1 MKRFFQG
8 SQISVAKKPRVAW
21 IILTIVLAIIV
32 LVLVI
37 LRPKSQVKPDTG
49 GSASHVSN
57 TANSAN
63 AVMKAALTVTAREP
77 QRQNIPLILQANGNI
92 VAWQEAIIGAEVNG
106 LRLHSVLANVGDKV
120 HKGQTLASFVSDL
133 TRAEFLQAQAQYEN
147 ATSEA
152 ARARA
157 IQDSGSLSQSQ
168 LAQFQLQEKVAK
180 AQLEI
185 SRIRLTNTEVKAPDD
200 GIISARL
207 ATEGSVVGSG
217 QELFRLLRQSRLE
230 WRAEVT
236 ATEVAKIKVG
246 QQVQVRTDSG
256 VNLAGAV
263 RSIAPSANAQT
274 RNVLVYV
281 DLPRHKDL
289 KAGTFAQGSFALGQ
303 NAALTIPAQSIVMR
317 DGNPYVFV
325 IDASN
330 KANQRKIETGRRVGE
345 RVEVLFGIQAK
356 EWVAVQGAGFLNDA
370 DTVNLVK

>member
-1 MKRFFQG
+1 MKRFFPR
-8 SQISVAKKPRVAW
+8 SQISVAMRRRATW

-32 LVLVI
+32 LTAVM
-37 LRPKSQVKPDTG
+37 LRLRSQPG
-49 GSASHVSN
+49 ASGSASHVTN
-57 TANSAN
+57 TANTATN
-63 AVMKAALTVTAREP
+63 TAIKPALTVTAREP
-77 QRQNIPLILQANGNI
+77 QRQIIPLILQANGNI

-106 LRLHSVLANVGDKV
+106 LRLSSVLVNVGDKV
-120 HKGQTLASFVSDL
+120 RKGQTLASFVSDL

-185 SRIRLTNTEVKAPDD
+185 NRIRLTNTEVKAPDD

-207 ATEGSVVGSG
+207 ATEGSVVGTG

-246 QQVQVRTDSG
+246 QHVQVRTDSG
-256 VNLAGAV
+256 VNLAGVV

-345 RVEVLFGIQAK
+345 RVEVLSGIQAK

>member
-1 MKRFFQG
+1 MRRR
-8 SQISVAKKPRVAW
+8 ATW
-21 IILTIVLAIIV
+21 IILTIVIAIIV
-32 LVLVI
+32 LTAVM
-37 LRPKSQVKPDTG
+37 LRLRSQPG
-49 GSASHVSN
+49 ASGSASHVTN
-57 TANSAN
+57 TANTVTSTAI
-63 AVMKAALTVTAREP
+63 KPALTVTAREP
-77 QRQNIPLILQANGNI
+77 QRQIIPLILQANGNI

-106 LRLHSVLANVGDKV
+106 LRLSSVLVNVGDKV
-120 HKGQTLASFVSDL
+120 RKGQTLASFVSDL

-185 SRIRLTNTEVKAPDD
+185 NRIRLTNTEVKAPDD

-207 ATEGSVVGSG
+207 ATEGSVVGTG

-246 QQVQVRTDSG
+246 QHVQVRTDSG
-256 VNLAGAV
+256 VNLAGVV

-345 RVEVLFGIQAK
+345 RVEVLSGIQAK